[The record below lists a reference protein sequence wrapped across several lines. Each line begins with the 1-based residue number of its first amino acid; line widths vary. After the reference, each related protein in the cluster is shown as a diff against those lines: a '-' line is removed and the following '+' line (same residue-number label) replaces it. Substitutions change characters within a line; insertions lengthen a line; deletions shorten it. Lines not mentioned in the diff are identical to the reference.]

1 MDVEE
6 CIRTRFTF
14 DGENF
19 YLITGETF
27 VDVTCPRENSPERR
41 NIQAAMD
48 AICRVIS
55 EQRMEAKRVSDQLAA
70 QLHKSEMLR
79 QAEVADGGEE

>member
-1 MDVEE
+1 MYVED
-6 CIRTRFTF
+6 CIRARFTF

-70 QLHKSEMLR
+70 QLHESEMLR
-79 QAEVADGGEE
+79 TLGGERGGEQ